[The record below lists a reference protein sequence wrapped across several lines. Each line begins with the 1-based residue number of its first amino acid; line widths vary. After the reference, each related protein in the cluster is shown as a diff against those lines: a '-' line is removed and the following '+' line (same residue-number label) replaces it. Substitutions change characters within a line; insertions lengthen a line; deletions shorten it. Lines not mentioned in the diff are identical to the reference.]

1 MDRTTKMIGTLVV
14 TLLVVAAAPL
24 PSLAQDAPFVRDV
37 FQQINTQRQQHGL
50 NRCSYDKKLE
60 KAAQFHAEW
69 MARNRK
75 MEHLEEEAKTFEQ
88 QKTCNHHPA
97 NRAINA
103 QYFTW
108 DQLYDAQM
116 NATGA
121 FVHPKPGANDRIGE
135 IIAAGWNAG
144 HPMQQTKTIVTGW
157 MNSPGHRKE
166 ILTKQYKEMGIG
178 VACTPDGK
186 DTFWCVVFGDPIN

>member
-1 MDRTTKMIGTLVV
+1 MGTAKQLIWILIAGLIAINP
-14 TLLVVAAAPL
+14 TA
-24 PSLAQDAPFVRDV
+24 SAQDAPFVRDV
-37 FQQINTQRQQHGL
+37 FQRINAQRTEHGL
-50 NRCSYDKKLE
+50 KRCTYNKKLE

-75 MEHLEEEAKTFEQ
+75 MEHLEEEATTIEQ
-88 QKTCNHHPA
+88 QKTCNHHPV

-103 QYFTW
+103 EYFTW
-108 DQLYDAQM
+108 DQVYDVQM

-121 FVHPKPGANDRIGE
+121 VVHPKPGANDRIDE

-157 MNSPGHRKE
+157 MNSPGHRKS
-166 ILTKQYKEMGIG
+166 ILTKHYKEMGIG

-186 DTFWCVVFGDPIN
+186 DTFWCVVFSDPIR

>member
-1 MDRTTKMIGTLVV
+1 MDRATRVITSLVV
-14 TLLVVAAAPL
+14 VLLVLGFRA
-24 PSLAQDAPFVRDV
+24 SHAQDAPFVRDV
-37 FQQINTQRQQHGL
+37 FQQINTQRQQHHL
-50 NRCSYDKKLE
+50 TRCSYDKKLE

-88 QKTCNHHPA
+88 QKACNHHPA

-103 QYFTW
+103 GYFAW
-108 DQLYDAQM
+108 DQLYDAHL

-121 FVHPKPGANDRIGE
+121 VIHPKPGANDRIGE

-186 DTFWCVVFGDPIN
+186 DTFWCVVFGDPIK

>member
-1 MDRTTKMIGTLVV
+1 MIGTLVAA
-14 TLLVVAAAPL
+14 LLAIGFRTGH
-24 PSLAQDAPFVRDV
+24 AQDAPFVRDV
-37 FQQINTQRQQHGL
+37 FQQINIQRQQHGL
-50 NRCSYDKKLE
+50 SRCVYDKKLE

-75 MEHLEEEAKTFEQ
+75 MEHLEEEATTFEQ

-103 QYFTW
+103 KYFTW

-121 FVHPKPGANDRIGE
+121 FVHPKPDANDRIGE

-166 ILTKQYKEMGIG
+166 ILTKQYKELGIG

-186 DTFWCVVFGDPIN
+186 DTFWCVVFGDPIK

>member
-1 MDRTTKMIGTLVV
+1 MDCTKQMIRSLVV
-14 TLLVVAAAPL
+14 VLLALGFRA
-24 PSLAQDAPFVRDV
+24 SHAQESPFVRDV
-37 FQQINTQRQQHGL
+37 FQQLNTQRQQHGL

-103 QYFTW
+103 GYFAW
-108 DQLYDAQM
+108 DQLYDAQL

-121 FVHPKPGANDRIGE
+121 VIHPKPGANDRIGE

-186 DTFWCVVFGDPIN
+186 DTFWCVVFGDPIK